1 MNIKALKES
10 LNEAKEAKKAILNG
24 AITEVRSLEDTEN
37 EELRQLDEKIV
48 ELQKEIEKAE
58 EEVRSTSVEKTIEN
72 KGEIK
77 MEKTQIEL
85 REQFMNALATPNA
98 DVSKLEMRAEGDGYV
113 AGAGLPTNA
122 STFTDANKGAMS
134 IPLTIE
140 GAIRNAIDFNS
151 DVLGLANV
159 IRTNGTHRIVLD
171 ASPAS
176 EARLVK
182 EGASISSID
191 SEFVKVELGAY
202 KYGEIVKFTREVV
215 EDVNFNIVAHAGQRL
230 GMAFA
235 KAFEKAIITGTGS
248 GQPQGLLS
256 AELDNDDMQ
265 KASQQVTAKQGAISA
280 NDVVASYYNLPHECR
295 QNAVFVCHPDTV
307 KALAMLQ
314 DGNGRQLLTDGLE
327 PGVRTLMGC
336 RVIECAYMPKLGTA
350 SAKVGM
356 FVDVK
361 RALTVGV
368 RSDVQVRQLHELY
381 AVTDMVALVATARM
395 DAKIV
400 QAGAISYIVTGTVE

>member
-24 AITEVRSLEDTEN
+24 AITEFRSLEDTEN

-98 DVSKLEMRAEGDGYV
+98 DVSKLEMRAGDGYTE
-113 AGAGLPTNA
+113 GLGDSPYNA
-122 STFTDANKGAMS
+122 TNKGQMNV
-134 IPLTIE
+134 PLTIE

-248 GQPQGLLS
+248 GQPEGLLS
-256 AELDNDDMQ
+256 ATPDNSDMQ
-265 KASQQVTAKQGAISA
+265 KASKQVTAKKGAISA

-314 DGNGRQLLTDGLE
+314 DANGRQLLTDGLE

-336 RVIECAYMPKLGTA
+336 RVIECAYMPKLGTQD
-350 SAKVGM
+350 AKIGM

-400 QAGAISYIVTGTVE
+400 QPGAISYIVAGATE

>member
-98 DVSKLEMRAEGDGYV
+98 DVSKLEMRDADGYT
-113 AGAGLPTNA
+113 AGLGDAPHNA
-122 STFTDANKGAMS
+122 TNKGQMNV
-134 IPLTIE
+134 PLTIE

-235 KAFEKAIITGTGS
+235 KAFEKAIITGTGT

-256 AELDNDDMQ
+256 ATPDNDDMQ
-265 KASQQVTAKQGAISA
+265 KASQQVTAKKGAISA

-314 DGNGRQLLTDGLE
+314 DANGRQLLTNGLE

-336 RVIECAYMPKLGTA
+336 RVVECAYMPKLGTE
-350 SAKVGM
+350 SAKIGM
-356 FVDVK
+356 FVDVR

-400 QAGAISYIVTGTVE
+400 QPGAISYIVTGTVE

>member
-98 DVSKLEMRAEGDGYV
+98 DVSKLEMRGAGDGYTE
-113 AGAGLPTNA
+113 GLGDAPHNV
-122 STFTDANKGAMS
+122 ANKGQMNV
-134 IPLTIE
+134 PLTIE

-248 GQPQGLLS
+248 GQPEGLLS
-256 AELDNDDMQ
+256 ATPDNSDMQ
-265 KASQQVTAKQGAISA
+265 KASQQVTAKKGAISA

-314 DGNGRQLLTDGLE
+314 DANGRQLLTDGLE

-336 RVIECAYMPKLGTA
+336 RVIECAYMPKLGTQG
-350 SAKVGM
+350 AKIGM

-395 DAKIV
+395 DAKVV
-400 QAGAISYIVTGTVE
+400 QAGAISYIVAGATE

>member
-85 REQFMNALATPNA
+85 REKFMNALATPNA
-98 DVSKLEMRAEGDGYV
+98 DVSKLEMRAGEGYTE
-113 AGAGLPTNA
+113 GLGDTPYNA
-122 STFTDANKGAMS
+122 TNKGQMNV
-134 IPLTIE
+134 PLTIE

-235 KAFEKAIITGTGS
+235 KAFEKAIITGTGTA
-248 GQPQGLLS
+248 QPQGLLS
-256 AELDNDDMQ
+256 ATPDNDDMQ
-265 KASQQVTAKQGAISA
+265 KASQQVTAKMGAISA

-314 DGNGRQLLTDGLE
+314 DANGRQLLTDGLE

-400 QAGAISYIVTGTVE
+400 QAGAISYIVTGAE

>member
-24 AITEVRSLEDTEN
+24 AITEFRSLEDIEN
-37 EELRQLDEKIV
+37 EELRHLDEKIV

-98 DVSKLEMRAEGDGYV
+98 DVSKLEMRAGEGYTE
-113 AGAGLPTNA
+113 GLGDAPYNA
-122 STFTDANKGAMS
+122 TNKGQMNV
-134 IPLTIE
+134 PLTIE

-256 AELDNDDMQ
+256 ATPDNNDMQ
-265 KASQQVTAKQGAISA
+265 KASQQVTAKKGAISA

-314 DGNGRQLLTDGLE
+314 DANGRQLLTDGLE

-336 RVIECAYMPKLGTA
+336 RVVECAYMPKLGTA
-350 SAKVGM
+350 SAKIGM
-356 FVDVK
+356 FVDVR

-395 DAKIV
+395 DAKVV
-400 QAGAISYIVTGTVE
+400 QAGAISYIVSGTEA

>member
-24 AITEVRSLEDTEN
+24 AITEFRSLEDTEN

-98 DVSKLEMRAEGDGYV
+98 DVSKLEMRAGDGYTE
-113 AGAGLPTNA
+113 GLGQAPYNA
-122 STFTDANKGAMS
+122 TNKGQMNV
-134 IPLTIE
+134 PLTIE

-235 KAFEKAIITGTGS
+235 KAFEKAIITGTGTTE
-248 GQPQGLLS
+248 PEGLLS
-256 AELDNDDMQ
+256 ATPDNNNMQ
-265 KASQQVTAKQGAISA
+265 KASQQVTAKKGAISA

-314 DGNGRQLLTDGLE
+314 DANGRQLLTDGLE

-336 RVIECAYMPKLGTA
+336 RVVECAYMPKLGTA
-350 SAKVGM
+350 SAKIGM

-400 QAGAISYIVTGTVE
+400 QPGAISYIVAGSVE

>member
-24 AITEVRSLEDTEN
+24 AITEFRSLEDTEN

-98 DVSKLEMRAEGDGYV
+98 DVSKLEMREAGDGYTE
-113 AGAGLPTNA
+113 GLGGTPYNVE
-122 STFTDANKGAMS
+122 NKGQMNV
-134 IPLTIE
+134 PLTIE

-235 KAFEKAIITGTGS
+235 KAFEKAIITGKGTTE
-248 GQPQGLLS
+248 PEGLLS
-256 AELDNDDMQ
+256 ATPDNSDMQ
-265 KASQQVTAKQGAISA
+265 KASKQVTAKKGAISA

-314 DGNGRQLLTDGLE
+314 DANGRQLLTDGLE

-336 RVIECAYMPKLGTA
+336 RVIECAYMPKLGTQD
-350 SAKVGM
+350 AKIGM

-400 QAGAISYIVTGTVE
+400 QPGAISYIVTGATE

>member
-85 REQFMNALATPNA
+85 REQFMDALATPNK
-98 DVSKLEMRAEGDGYV
+98 DVSKLEMRAGDGYTE
-113 AGAGLPTNA
+113 GLGDAPYNV
-122 STFTDANKGAMS
+122 ANKGQMNV
-134 IPLTIE
+134 PLTIE

-235 KAFEKAIITGTGS
+235 KAFEKAIITGTGN

-256 AELDNDDMQ
+256 ATPDNNDMQ
-265 KASQQVTAKQGAISA
+265 KASQQVTAKKGAISA

-314 DGNGRQLLTDGLE
+314 DANGRQLLTDGLE

-336 RVIECAYMPKLGTA
+336 RVVECAYMPKLGTA
-350 SAKVGM
+350 SAKIGM

-395 DAKIV
+395 DAKVV
-400 QAGAISYIVTGTVE
+400 QAGAISYIVSGVEA

>member
-24 AITEVRSLEDTEN
+24 AITEFRSLEDIEN
-37 EELRQLDEKIV
+37 EELRHLDEKIV

-85 REQFMNALATPNA
+85 REQFMNALATPNK
-98 DVSKLEMRAEGDGYV
+98 DVSKLEMRGAGDGYTE
-113 AGAGLPTNA
+113 GLGDAPHNV
-122 STFTDANKGAMS
+122 ANKGQMNV
-134 IPLTIE
+134 PLTIE

-235 KAFEKAIITGTGS
+235 KAFEKAIITGTGN

-256 AELDNDDMQ
+256 ATPDNNDMQ
-265 KASQQVTAKQGAISA
+265 KASQQVTAKKGAISA

-314 DGNGRQLLTDGLE
+314 DANGRQLLTDGLE

-336 RVIECAYMPKLGTA
+336 RVVECAYMPKLGTQG
-350 SAKVGM
+350 AKIGM

-395 DAKIV
+395 DAKVV
-400 QAGAISYIVTGTVE
+400 QAGAISYIVTGNEA

>member
-24 AITEVRSLEDTEN
+24 AITEFRSLEDTEN
-37 EELRQLDEKIV
+37 EELRHLDEKIV

-98 DVSKLEMRAEGDGYV
+98 DVSKLEMRAGEGYTE
-113 AGAGLPTNA
+113 GLGDSPYNV
-122 STFTDANKGAMS
+122 ANKGQMNV
-134 IPLTIE
+134 PLTIE

-235 KAFEKAIITGTGS
+235 KAFEKAIITGTGH

-256 AELDNDDMQ
+256 ATPDNNDMQ
-265 KASQQVTAKQGAISA
+265 KASKQVTAKKGAISA

-314 DGNGRQLLTDGLE
+314 DANGRQLLTDGLE

-336 RVIECAYMPKLGTA
+336 RVVECAYMPKLGTQG
-350 SAKVGM
+350 AKIGM

-395 DAKIV
+395 DAKVV
-400 QAGAISYIVTGTVE
+400 QAGAISYIVTGNEA

>member
-24 AITEVRSLEDTEN
+24 AITEFRSLEDTEN

-98 DVSKLEMRAEGDGYV
+98 DVSKLEMRAGDGYTE
-113 AGAGLPTNA
+113 GLGDSPYNA
-122 STFTDANKGAMS
+122 TNKGQMNV
-134 IPLTIE
+134 PLTIE

-235 KAFEKAIITGTGS
+235 KAFEKAIITGTGTTE
-248 GQPQGLLS
+248 PEGLLS
-256 AELDNDDMQ
+256 ATPDNNNMQ
-265 KASQQVTAKQGAISA
+265 KASQQVTAKKGAISA

-314 DGNGRQLLTDGLE
+314 DANGRQLLTDGLE

-350 SAKVGM
+350 SAKIGM

-400 QAGAISYIVTGTVE
+400 QPGAISYIVAGSVE

>member
-98 DVSKLEMRAEGDGYV
+98 DVSKLEMRGAGDGYTE
-113 AGAGLPTNA
+113 GLGDTPYNV
-122 STFTDANKGAMS
+122 ANKGQMNV
-134 IPLTIE
+134 PLTIE

-235 KAFEKAIITGTGS
+235 KAFEKAIITGTGN

-256 AELDNDDMQ
+256 ATPDNNDMQ
-265 KASQQVTAKQGAISA
+265 KASQQVTAKKGAISA

-314 DGNGRQLLTDGLE
+314 DANGRQLLTDGLE

-350 SAKVGM
+350 SAKIGM

-395 DAKIV
+395 DAKVV
-400 QAGAISYIVTGTVE
+400 QAGAISYIVAGATE

>member
-24 AITEVRSLEDTEN
+24 AITEFRSLEDTEN

-98 DVSKLEMRAEGDGYV
+98 DVSKLEMRAGDGYTE
-113 AGAGLPTNA
+113 GLGDSPYNA
-122 STFTDANKGAMS
+122 TNKGQMNV
-134 IPLTIE
+134 PLTIE

-230 GMAFA
+230 GMGFA

-248 GQPQGLLS
+248 GQPEGLLS
-256 AELDNDDMQ
+256 ATPNNNDMQ
-265 KASQQVTAKQGAISA
+265 KASQQVTAKKGAISA

-314 DGNGRQLLTDGLE
+314 DANGRQLLTDGLE

-350 SAKVGM
+350 SAKIGM

-400 QAGAISYIVTGTVE
+400 QPGAISYIVAGATE

>member
-24 AITEVRSLEDTEN
+24 AITEFRSLEDTEN

-98 DVSKLEMRAEGDGYV
+98 DVSKLEMRGAGDGYT
-113 AGAGLPTNA
+113 AGLGDAPHNV
-122 STFTDANKGAMS
+122 ANKGQMNV
-134 IPLTIE
+134 PLTIE

-235 KAFEKAIITGTGS
+235 KAFEKAIITGTGTTE
-248 GQPQGLLS
+248 PEGLLS
-256 AELDNDDMQ
+256 ATPDNSDMQ
-265 KASQQVTAKQGAISA
+265 KASKQVTAKKGAISA

-314 DGNGRQLLTDGLE
+314 DANGRQLLTDGLE

-336 RVIECAYMPKLGTA
+336 RVIECAYMPKLGTQD
-350 SAKVGM
+350 AKIGM

-400 QAGAISYIVTGTVE
+400 QPGAISYIVTGSEE

>member
-77 MEKTQIEL
+77 MEKTQSEL
-85 REQFMNALATPNA
+85 REKFMNALATPNA
-98 DVSKLEMRAEGDGYV
+98 DVSKLEMRAGEGYTE
-113 AGAGLPTNA
+113 GLGDTPYNA
-122 STFTDANKGAMS
+122 TNKGQMNV
-134 IPLTIE
+134 PLTIE

-235 KAFEKAIITGTGS
+235 KAFEKAIITGTGTTE
-248 GQPQGLLS
+248 PEGLLS
-256 AELDNDDMQ
+256 ATPDNNNMQ
-265 KASQQVTAKQGAISA
+265 KASQQVTAQKGAISA

-314 DGNGRQLLTDGLE
+314 DANGRQLLTDGLE

-336 RVIECAYMPKLGTA
+336 RVIECAYMPKLGTQD
-350 SAKVGM
+350 AKVGM

-400 QAGAISYIVTGTVE
+400 QPGAISYIVAGAEE

>member
-24 AITEVRSLEDTEN
+24 AITEFRSLEDTEN

-98 DVSKLEMRAEGDGYV
+98 DVSKLEMRAGDGYTE
-113 AGAGLPTNA
+113 GLGDSPYNA
-122 STFTDANKGAMS
+122 TNKGQMNV
-134 IPLTIE
+134 PLTIE

-235 KAFEKAIITGTGS
+235 KAFEKAIITGTGN

-256 AELDNDDMQ
+256 ATPDNNDMQ
-265 KASQQVTAKQGAISA
+265 KASQQVTAKKGAISA

-314 DGNGRQLLTDGLE
+314 DANGRQLLTDGLE

-350 SAKVGM
+350 SVKVGM

-400 QAGAISYIVTGTVE
+400 QPGAISYIVSGAEA

>member
-98 DVSKLEMRAEGDGYV
+98 DVSKLEMRDAGDGYT
-113 AGAGLPTNA
+113 AGLGDAPHNV
-122 STFTDANKGAMS
+122 ANKGQMNV
-134 IPLTIE
+134 PLTIE

-248 GQPQGLLS
+248 GQPEGLLS
-256 AELDNDDMQ
+256 ATPDNSDMQ
-265 KASQQVTAKQGAISA
+265 KASKQVTAKAGAISA

-314 DGNGRQLLTDGLE
+314 DANGRQLLTDGLE

-336 RVIECAYMPKLGTA
+336 RVIECAYMPKLGTQD
-350 SAKVGM
+350 AKVGM

-400 QAGAISYIVTGTVE
+400 QPGAISYIVTGEEE

>member
-24 AITEVRSLEDTEN
+24 AITEFRSLEDTEN

-98 DVSKLEMRAEGDGYV
+98 DVSKLEMRAGEGYTE
-113 AGAGLPTNA
+113 GLGDAPHNV
-122 STFTDANKGAMS
+122 ANKGQMNV
-134 IPLTIE
+134 PLTIE

-151 DVLGLANV
+151 DVLGLANI

-235 KAFEKAIITGTGS
+235 KAFEKAIITGTGN

-256 AELDNDDMQ
+256 ATPDNSDMQ
-265 KASQQVTAKQGAISA
+265 KASQQVTAKKGAISA

-314 DGNGRQLLTDGLE
+314 DANGRQLLTDGLE

-336 RVIECAYMPKLGTA
+336 RVVECAYMPKLGTA
-350 SAKVGM
+350 SAKIGM

-395 DAKIV
+395 DAKVV
-400 QAGAISYIVTGTVE
+400 QAGAISYIVTGNEA

>member
-24 AITEVRSLEDTEN
+24 AITEFRSLEDTEN
-37 EELRQLDEKIV
+37 EELRHLDEKIV

-98 DVSKLEMRAEGDGYV
+98 DVSKLEMRAGEGYTE
-113 AGAGLPTNA
+113 GLGDAPYNA
-122 STFTDANKGAMS
+122 TNKGQMNV
-134 IPLTIE
+134 PLTIE

-235 KAFEKAIITGTGS
+235 KAFEKAIITGTGTTE
-248 GQPQGLLS
+248 PEGLLS
-256 AELDNDDMQ
+256 ATPDNNDMQ
-265 KASQQVTAKQGAISA
+265 KASKQVTAKKGAISA

-314 DGNGRQLLTDGLE
+314 DANGRQLLTDGLE

-336 RVIECAYMPKLGTA
+336 RVVECAYMPKLGTA
-350 SAKVGM
+350 SAKIGM
-356 FVDVK
+356 FVDVR

-395 DAKIV
+395 DAKVV
-400 QAGAISYIVTGTVE
+400 QAGAISYIVSGTEA

>member
-85 REQFMNALATPNA
+85 REKFMNALATPNA
-98 DVSKLEMRAEGDGYV
+98 DVSKLEMRDAGDGYT
-113 AGAGLPTNA
+113 AGLGDAPHNV
-122 STFTDANKGAMS
+122 ANKGQMNV
-134 IPLTIE
+134 PLTIE

-235 KAFEKAIITGTGS
+235 KAFEKAIITGTGT

-256 AELDNDDMQ
+256 ATPDNSDMQ
-265 KASQQVTAKQGAISA
+265 KASQQVTAKKGAISA

-295 QNAVFVCHPDTV
+295 QNAVFLCHPDTV

-314 DGNGRQLLTDGLE
+314 DANGRQLLTNGLE

-336 RVIECAYMPKLGTA
+336 RVVECAYMPKLGTQD
-350 SAKVGM
+350 AKIGM
-356 FVDVK
+356 FVDVR

-400 QAGAISYIVTGTVE
+400 QPGAISYIVTGEEE

>member
-24 AITEVRSLEDTEN
+24 AITEFRSLEDTEN

-85 REQFMNALATPNA
+85 REQFMDALATPNK
-98 DVSKLEMRAEGDGYV
+98 DVSKLEMRGAGDGYTE
-113 AGAGLPTNA
+113 GLGDAPYNV
-122 STFTDANKGAMS
+122 ANKGQMNV
-134 IPLTIE
+134 PLTIE

-235 KAFEKAIITGTGS
+235 KAFEKAIITGTGN

-256 AELDNDDMQ
+256 ATPDNNDMQ
-265 KASQQVTAKQGAISA
+265 KASQQVTAKKGAISA

-314 DGNGRQLLTDGLE
+314 DANGRQLLTDGLE

-336 RVIECAYMPKLGTA
+336 RVVECAYMPKLGTA
-350 SAKVGM
+350 SAKIGM

-395 DAKIV
+395 DAKVV
-400 QAGAISYIVTGTVE
+400 QAGAISYIVSGVEA

>member
-98 DVSKLEMRAEGDGYV
+98 DVSKLEMREVGDGYTE
-113 AGAGLPTNA
+113 GLGDSPYNV
-122 STFTDANKGAMS
+122 ANKGQMNV
-134 IPLTIE
+134 PLTIE

-248 GQPQGLLS
+248 GQPEGLLS
-256 AELDNDDMQ
+256 ATPDNSDMQ
-265 KASQQVTAKQGAISA
+265 KASQQVTAKKGAISA

-314 DGNGRQLLTDGLE
+314 DANGRQLLTDGLE

-336 RVIECAYMPKLGTA
+336 RVIECAYMPKLGTQD
-350 SAKVGM
+350 AKIGM

-400 QAGAISYIVTGTVE
+400 QAGAISYIVTGTGE

>member
-24 AITEVRSLEDTEN
+24 AITEFRSLEDTEN

-98 DVSKLEMRAEGDGYV
+98 DVSKLEMRAGDGYTE
-113 AGAGLPTNA
+113 GLGDAPHNA
-122 STFTDANKGAMS
+122 TNKGQMNV
-134 IPLTIE
+134 PLTIE

-235 KAFEKAIITGTGS
+235 KAFEKAIITGTGN

-256 AELDNDDMQ
+256 ATPDNNDMQ
-265 KASQQVTAKQGAISA
+265 KASQQVTAKKGAISA

-314 DGNGRQLLTDGLE
+314 DANGRQLLTDGLE

-350 SAKVGM
+350 SAKIGM

-395 DAKIV
+395 DAKVV
-400 QAGAISYIVTGTVE
+400 QAGAISYIVTGNEA

>member
-24 AITEVRSLEDTEN
+24 AITEFRSLEDTEN

-98 DVSKLEMRAEGDGYV
+98 DVSKLEMRAGDGYTE
-113 AGAGLPTNA
+113 GLGQAPYNA
-122 STFTDANKGAMS
+122 TNKGQMNV
-134 IPLTIE
+134 PLTIE

-256 AELDNDDMQ
+256 ATTDNNDMQ
-265 KASQQVTAKQGAISA
+265 KASQQVTAKKGAISA

-314 DGNGRQLLTDGLE
+314 DANGRQLLTDGLE

-336 RVIECAYMPKLGTA
+336 RVVECAYMPKLGTQN
-350 SAKVGM
+350 AKIGM

-400 QAGAISYIVTGTVE
+400 QPGAISYIVAGSVE

>member
-24 AITEVRSLEDTEN
+24 AIPEFRSLEDTEN

-98 DVSKLEMRAEGDGYV
+98 DVSKLEMRAGDGYTE
-113 AGAGLPTNA
+113 GLGDSPYNA
-122 STFTDANKGAMS
+122 TNKGQMNV
-134 IPLTIE
+134 PLTIE

-248 GQPQGLLS
+248 GQPEGLLS
-256 AELDNDDMQ
+256 ATPDNSDMQ
-265 KASQQVTAKQGAISA
+265 KASKQVTAKKGAISA

-314 DGNGRQLLTDGLE
+314 DANGRQLLTDGLE

-336 RVIECAYMPKLGTA
+336 RVIECAYMPKLGTQD
-350 SAKVGM
+350 AKIGM

-400 QAGAISYIVTGTVE
+400 QAGAISYIVTGTGE

>member
-85 REQFMNALATPNA
+85 REQFMNALATPNK
-98 DVSKLEMRAEGDGYV
+98 DVSKLEMRGAGDGYTE
-113 AGAGLPTNA
+113 GLGDAPHNV
-122 STFTDANKGAMS
+122 ANKGQMNV
-134 IPLTIE
+134 PLTIE

-235 KAFEKAIITGTGS
+235 KAFEKAIITGTGN

-256 AELDNDDMQ
+256 ATPDNNDMQ
-265 KASQQVTAKQGAISA
+265 KASQQVTAKKGAISA

-314 DGNGRQLLTDGLE
+314 DANGRQLLTDGLE

-336 RVIECAYMPKLGTA
+336 RVVECAYMPKLGTA
-350 SAKVGM
+350 SAKIGM

-395 DAKIV
+395 DAKVV
-400 QAGAISYIVTGTVE
+400 QAGAISYIVAGVEA

>member
-98 DVSKLEMRAEGDGYV
+98 DVSKLEMRGAGDGYTE
-113 AGAGLPTNA
+113 GLGGTPY
-122 STFTDANKGAMS
+122 DATNKGQMNV
-134 IPLTIE
+134 PLTIE

-235 KAFEKAIITGTGS
+235 KAFEKAIITGTGN

-256 AELDNDDMQ
+256 ATPDNNDMQ
-265 KASQQVTAKQGAISA
+265 KASQQVTAKKGAISA

-314 DGNGRQLLTDGLE
+314 DANGRQLLTDGLE

-336 RVIECAYMPKLGTA
+336 RVVECAYMPKLGTA
-350 SAKVGM
+350 SAKIGM

-400 QAGAISYIVTGTVE
+400 QPGAISYIVTGTVE

>member
-85 REQFMNALATPNA
+85 REQFMDALATPNK
-98 DVSKLEMRAEGDGYV
+98 DVSKLEMRGAGDGYTE
-113 AGAGLPTNA
+113 GLGDSPYNV
-122 STFTDANKGAMS
+122 ANKGQMNV
-134 IPLTIE
+134 PLTIE

-235 KAFEKAIITGTGS
+235 KAFEKAIITGTGN

-256 AELDNDDMQ
+256 ATPDNNDMQ
-265 KASQQVTAKQGAISA
+265 KASQQVTAKKGAISA

-314 DGNGRQLLTDGLE
+314 DANGRQLLTDGLE

-336 RVIECAYMPKLGTA
+336 RVVECAYMPKLGTA
-350 SAKVGM
+350 SAKIGM

-395 DAKIV
+395 DAKVV
-400 QAGAISYIVTGTVE
+400 QAGAISYIVAGAEA

>member
-98 DVSKLEMRAEGDGYV
+98 DVSKLEMRDADGYT
-113 AGAGLPTNA
+113 AGLG
-122 STFTDANKGAMS
+122 DAPFNVENKGKMNV
-134 IPLTIE
+134 PLTIE

-235 KAFEKAIITGTGS
+235 KAFEKAIITGTGTTE
-248 GQPQGLLS
+248 PEGLLS
-256 AELDNDDMQ
+256 ATPDNNDMQ
-265 KASQQVTAKQGAISA
+265 KASQQVTAKKGAISA

-314 DGNGRQLLTDGLE
+314 DANGRQLLTDGLE

-400 QAGAISYIVTGTVE
+400 QAGAISYIVTGTVA

>member
-72 KGEIK
+72 KGETK

-98 DVSKLEMRAEGDGYV
+98 DVSKLEMREAGDGYT
-113 AGAGLPTNA
+113 AGLGGTPY
-122 STFTDANKGAMS
+122 DATNKGQMNV
-134 IPLTIE
+134 PLTIE

-256 AELDNDDMQ
+256 ATPDNNDMQ
-265 KASQQVTAKQGAISA
+265 KASQQVTAKMGAISA

-314 DGNGRQLLTDGLE
+314 DANGRQLLTDGLE

-336 RVIECAYMPKLGTA
+336 RVIECAYMPKLGSA
-350 SAKVGM
+350 SVKVGM

-400 QAGAISYIVTGTVE
+400 QAGAISYIVSGAE

>member
-98 DVSKLEMRAEGDGYV
+98 DVSKLEMRAGDGYTE
-113 AGAGLPTNA
+113 GLGDAPYNV
-122 STFTDANKGAMS
+122 ANKGQMNV
-134 IPLTIE
+134 PLTIE

-235 KAFEKAIITGTGS
+235 KAFEKAIITGTGN

-256 AELDNDDMQ
+256 ATPDNNDMQ
-265 KASQQVTAKQGAISA
+265 KASQQVTAKKGAISA

-314 DGNGRQLLTDGLE
+314 DANGRQLLTDGLE

-350 SAKVGM
+350 SAKIGM

-395 DAKIV
+395 DAKVV
-400 QAGAISYIVTGTVE
+400 QAGAISYIVTGVEA

>member
-24 AITEVRSLEDTEN
+24 AITEFRSLEDTEN

-98 DVSKLEMRAEGDGYV
+98 DVSKLEMRAGEGYTE
-113 AGAGLPTNA
+113 GLGDSPYNV
-122 STFTDANKGAMS
+122 ANKGQMNV
-134 IPLTIE
+134 PLTIE

-235 KAFEKAIITGTGS
+235 KAFEKAIITGTGN

-256 AELDNDDMQ
+256 ATPDNSDMQ
-265 KASQQVTAKQGAISA
+265 KASQQVTAKKGAISA

-314 DGNGRQLLTDGLE
+314 DANGRQLLTDGLE

-350 SAKVGM
+350 SAKIGM

-400 QAGAISYIVTGTVE
+400 QPGAISYIVAGATE

>member
-24 AITEVRSLEDTEN
+24 AITEFRSLEDTEN

-98 DVSKLEMRAEGDGYV
+98 DVSKLEMRAGDGYTE
-113 AGAGLPTNA
+113 GLGDSPYNA
-122 STFTDANKGAMS
+122 TNKGQMNV
-134 IPLTIE
+134 PLTIE

-235 KAFEKAIITGTGS
+235 KAFEKAIITGTGV
-248 GQPQGLLS
+248 GQPEGLLS
-256 AELDNDDMQ
+256 ATPNNDDMQ
-265 KASQQVTAKQGAISA
+265 KASQQVTAKMGAISA

-314 DGNGRQLLTDGLE
+314 DANGRQLLTDGLE

-336 RVIECAYMPKLGTA
+336 RVVECAYMPKLGTA
-350 SAKVGM
+350 SAKIGM

-400 QAGAISYIVTGTVE
+400 QPGAISYIVAGATE

>member
-24 AITEVRSLEDTEN
+24 AITEFRSLEDTEN

-98 DVSKLEMRAEGDGYV
+98 DVSKLEMRGAGDGY
-113 AGAGLPTNA
+113 AEGLGDAPHNV
-122 STFTDANKGAMS
+122 ANKGQMNV
-134 IPLTIE
+134 PLTIE

-235 KAFEKAIITGTGS
+235 KAFEKAIITGTGN

-256 AELDNDDMQ
+256 ATPDNNDMQ
-265 KASQQVTAKQGAISA
+265 KASQQVTAKKGAISA

-314 DGNGRQLLTDGLE
+314 DANGRQLLTDGLE

-336 RVIECAYMPKLGTA
+336 RVVECAYMPKLGTA
-350 SAKVGM
+350 SAKIGM

-395 DAKIV
+395 DAKVV
-400 QAGAISYIVTGTVE
+400 QAGAISYIVSGVEA

>member
-37 EELRQLDEKIV
+37 EELRHLDEKIV

-85 REQFMNALATPNA
+85 REQFMDALATPNK
-98 DVSKLEMRAEGDGYV
+98 DVSKLEMRAGEGYTE
-113 AGAGLPTNA
+113 GLGGTPY
-122 STFTDANKGAMS
+122 DATNKGQMNV
-134 IPLTIE
+134 PLTIE

-235 KAFEKAIITGTGS
+235 KAFEKAIITGTGTA
-248 GQPQGLLS
+248 QPQGLLS
-256 AELDNDDMQ
+256 ATPDNNDMQ
-265 KASQQVTAKQGAISA
+265 KASQQVTAKMGAISA

-314 DGNGRQLLTDGLE
+314 DTNGRQLLTDGLE

-356 FVDVK
+356 FVDVR

-400 QAGAISYIVTGTVE
+400 QAGAISYIVSGAE

>member
-24 AITEVRSLEDTEN
+24 AITEFRSLEDTEN
-37 EELRQLDEKIV
+37 EELRHLDEKIV

-98 DVSKLEMRAEGDGYV
+98 DVSKLEMRAGEGYTE
-113 AGAGLPTNA
+113 GLGDAPYNA
-122 STFTDANKGAMS
+122 TNKGQMNV
-134 IPLTIE
+134 PLTIE

-256 AELDNDDMQ
+256 ATPDNNDMQ
-265 KASQQVTAKQGAISA
+265 KASQQVTAKKGAISA

-314 DGNGRQLLTDGLE
+314 DANGRQLLTDGLE

-336 RVIECAYMPKLGTA
+336 RVVECAYMPKLGTA
-350 SAKVGM
+350 SAKIGM
-356 FVDVK
+356 FVDVR

-395 DAKIV
+395 DAKVV
-400 QAGAISYIVTGTVE
+400 QAGAISYIVSGTEA

>member
-1 MNIKALKES
+1 MNIKALKET

-98 DVSKLEMRAEGDGYV
+98 DVSKLEMREADGYTE
-113 AGAGLPTNA
+113 GLGDTPFNA
-122 STFTDANKGAMS
+122 TNKGQMNV
-134 IPLTIE
+134 PLTIE

-235 KAFEKAIITGTGS
+235 KAFEKAIITGTGTA
-248 GQPQGLLS
+248 QPQGLLS
-256 AELDNDDMQ
+256 ATPDNDDMQ
-265 KASQQVTAKQGAISA
+265 KASQQVTAKMGAISA

-314 DGNGRQLLTDGLE
+314 DANGRQLLTDGLE

-356 FVDVK
+356 FVDVR

-400 QAGAISYIVTGTVE
+400 QAGAISYIVTGEGE

>member
-24 AITEVRSLEDTEN
+24 AITEFRSLEDTEN

-98 DVSKLEMRAEGDGYV
+98 DVSKLEMRAGDGYTE
-113 AGAGLPTNA
+113 GLGDSPYNV
-122 STFTDANKGAMS
+122 ANKGQMNV
-134 IPLTIE
+134 PLTIE

-248 GQPQGLLS
+248 GQPEGLLS
-256 AELDNDDMQ
+256 ATPDNSDMQ
-265 KASQQVTAKQGAISA
+265 KASQQVTAKKGAISA

-314 DGNGRQLLTDGLE
+314 DANGRQLLTDGLE

-336 RVIECAYMPKLGTA
+336 RVVECAYMPKLGTQD
-350 SAKVGM
+350 AKIGM

-395 DAKIV
+395 DAKVV
-400 QAGAISYIVTGTVE
+400 QAGAISYIVSGVEA

>member
-85 REQFMNALATPNA
+85 REQFMDALATPNK
-98 DVSKLEMRAEGDGYV
+98 DVSKLEMRGAGDGYTE
-113 AGAGLPTNA
+113 GLGDAPYNA
-122 STFTDANKGAMS
+122 TNKGQMNV
-134 IPLTIE
+134 PLTIE

-235 KAFEKAIITGTGS
+235 KAFEKAIITGTGN

-256 AELDNDDMQ
+256 ATPDNNDMQ
-265 KASQQVTAKQGAISA
+265 KASQQVTAKKGAISA

-314 DGNGRQLLTDGLE
+314 DANGRQLLTDGLE

-336 RVIECAYMPKLGTA
+336 RVVECAYMPKLGTA
-350 SAKVGM
+350 SAKIGM

-395 DAKIV
+395 DAKVV
-400 QAGAISYIVTGTVE
+400 QAGAISYIVSGVEA